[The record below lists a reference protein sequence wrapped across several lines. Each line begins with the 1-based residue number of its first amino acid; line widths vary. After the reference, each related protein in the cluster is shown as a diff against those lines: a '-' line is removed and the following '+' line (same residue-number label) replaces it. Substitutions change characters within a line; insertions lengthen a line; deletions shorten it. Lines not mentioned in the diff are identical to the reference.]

1 MKHQHFDVGTAG
13 FTVVLGVV
21 PTVQTVRSS
30 R

>member
-1 MKHQHFDVGTAG
+1 MKHQHFDVGTAA
-13 FTVVLGVV
+13 FTVRIGRV